1 LDGVWKFCANE
12 PFVRDLPSLP
22 PSSILQIICQIVRH
36 AKQRRSPPPDR
47 SLPRSVAKVC
57 HTPENVIDS
66 RGLLPRDNPLAPVL
80 CPSVFSPTGWVTRVL
95 SVEELYRAFNI
106 PKAAPPVT
114 PSDDTSWRD
123 APPSKVLQ
131 HAFGRWATTPNIR
144 YIKQIQSL
152 SDTARAPAMYTFASA
167 QDLEASFVSAIKS
180 NEAEI
185 PVHLWNDRIWALGAH
200 RGELVA
206 SFSANK
212 GKCPLDAI
220 REALLCYWRQRV
232 RRSLVRYLRELHGT
246 NWYSSPTAKEEVEL
260 GKDCISR
267 TCAADWWEWRGGSA
281 ILFWR
286 WAPNLKALTTQGHP
300 SWILPGLL
308 PNYRRPQQA
317 ERDEA
322 MREKV
327 KKKLA
332 KCAGKG
338 LHEPG
343 NGDQPHV
350 LFCCT

>member
-1 LDGVWKFCANE
+1 MPNNMDRYPQVFGTLSLSYHLRYNAFWRSARVCPSFAWFTIAPCCHLFLRPGSLHIGFCGRVYPLTRRYSHMYVLFLMLRLGGGLDGVWQFCSNE

-22 PSSILQIICQIVRH
+22 PSSILQIICRMVRH

-80 CPSVFSPTGWVTRVL
+80 CPSVFSPMGWVTRVL
-95 SVEELYRAFNI
+95 SVEELYRAFDI

-114 PSDDTSWRD
+114 PSDDTSWWD

-131 HAFGRWATTPNIR
+131 RAFGRWATTPNIR

-152 SDTARAPAMYTFASA
+152 SDTVRAPTMYTSASA

-180 NEAEI
+180 DEAEI

-200 RGELVA
+200 REELVA

-220 REALLCYWRQRV
+220 
-232 RRSLVRYLRELHGT
+232 
-246 NWYSSPTAKEEVEL
+246 
-260 GKDCISR
+260 
-267 TCAADWWEWRGGSA
+267 
-281 ILFWR
+281 
-286 WAPNLKALTTQGHP
+286 
-300 SWILPGLL
+300 
-308 PNYRRPQQA
+308 
-317 ERDEA
+317 
-322 MREKV
+322 
-327 KKKLA
+327 
-332 KCAGKG
+332 
-338 LHEPG
+338 
-343 NGDQPHV
+343 
-350 LFCCT
+350 